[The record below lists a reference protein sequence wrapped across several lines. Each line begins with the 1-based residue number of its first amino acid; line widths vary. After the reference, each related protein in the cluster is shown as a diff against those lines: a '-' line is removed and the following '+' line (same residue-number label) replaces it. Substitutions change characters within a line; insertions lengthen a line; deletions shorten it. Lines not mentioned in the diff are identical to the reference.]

1 MDALLKYR
9 VGCLF
14 VPGACVRFWSVVGA
28 TEIRFIAWVPAL
40 KTPVA
45 TGKEKRAAAI
55 SHPPTVAPCMRR
67 EAVVT
72 VRGWRA

>member
-9 VGCLF
+9 AGCLF
-14 VPGACVRFWSVVGA
+14 VPGAGVRFWSVVGA
-28 TEIRFIAWVPAL
+28 TEIRFIAWVTAL

-45 TGKEKRAAAI
+45 TSKGKHAAGI
-55 SHPPTVAPCMRR
+55 RHPQLVAPCMLR

>member
-9 VGCLF
+9 AGCLF
-14 VPGACVRFWSVVGA
+14 APGASVRFWFVVGA
-28 TEIRFIAWVPAL
+28 TKIRFIAWVTAL

-45 TGKEKRAAAI
+45 TSKGKRAAAI
-55 SHPPTVAPCMRR
+55 RHPQLVAPCMLR

-72 VRGWRA
+72 VRGWAA